1 LVKSCNQI
9 LKDSQQLL
17 QEKNEV
23 RLVNNQYLYS
33 CDFES
38 LYTNMDPY
46 DTTRRLSHYLYA
58 KTDLLKSE
66 LIDIKEF
73 QAILKLIFSNNI
85 FKFNDK
91 FYLQQI
97 GIPMGCKSG
106 PAYANVYLHTLEYN
120 YINRNPTM
128 IYYRFIDDIFISMNE
143 TLDKEDLCRQFPKLK
158 LNISEGE
165 VVNFLDLNI
174 SHDRLK
180 KEL

>member
-1 LVKSCNQI
+1 
-9 LKDSQQLL
+9 
-17 QEKNEV
+17 
-23 RLVNNQYLYS
+23 
-33 CDFES
+33 
-38 LYTNMDPY
+38 MDPY